1 MKTWARSMRRSP
13 AMATWVVTLLT
24 AVAGADES
32 PPGDAF
38 FGTSRVARLGLTLAP
53 EALAALS
60 PVAPAFPGAPRG
72 AGTGTPAD
80 SPDLH
85 RNTFGVAIP
94 WTTGTLECDGA
105 TFRDVGVRAKGNYTL
120 MASARSLEK
129 SLKIDLDRRVKG
141 QALDG
146 LRMLNYHSGVSDR
159 SGAREALSYAAFRA
173 AGVPAPRTCFAE
185 LTLTVPGRLAEEFV
199 GVGTVV
205 EQIDARFLASR
216 FGDGSGML
224 LKPEGLQGG
233 PTWLGDR
240 WAPYAERFRPEKE
253 PKEREKRTLVDF
265 CRLVS
270 EGSDES
276 FAAEI
281 ATFLDVDA
289 FLRFIAANG
298 LLANLDSY
306 LAYGHNYCLY
316 LDPGTG
322 RFVFIPWDLDLSLA
336 TWPAAGTPEQLVRL
350 SIDQPHAGDDRLL
363 DRLLA
368 IPEHRARY
376 RALVAELFATLF
388 ESGLL
393 DRELDAIEAA
403 LKEPLALQSL
413 AVVDRGEGAG
423 AGPFGSGRFGD
434 ALPPRAF
441 IEKRTASVR
450 AQLDGHEEGFEPR
463 RIAIPGPP
471 RR

>member
-1 MKTWARSMRRSP
+1 MRCMT
-13 AMATWVVTLLT
+13 AMAAVVATLLT
-24 AVAGADES
+24 AAACADGVH
-32 PPGDAF
+32 PGDTF
-38 FGTSRVARLGLTLAP
+38 FGTPVVARLGLTLTPAAL
-53 EALAALS
+53 EALAPA
-60 PVAPAFPGAPRG
+60 APAFPGAPR
-72 AGTGTPAD
+72 AASAD
-80 SPDLH
+80 DSRDLH

-129 SLKIDLDRRVKG
+129 SLKLDLDRRVKG
-141 QALDG
+141 QSLDG

-159 SGAREALSYAAFRA
+159 SGAREALAYAAFRA
-173 AGVPAPRTCFAE
+173 AGVAAPRTRFAE
-185 LTLTVPGRLAEEFV
+185 LTLTVPGRHEGEFV

-205 EQIDARFLASR
+205 EQIDARFLAAH
-216 FGDGSGML
+216 FGDGTGML

-233 PTWLGDR
+233 PAWLGEQ

-270 EGSDES
+270 EGSDED
-276 FAAEI
+276 FAEKI
-281 ATFLDVDA
+281 GTFLDVDA
-289 FLRFIAANG
+289 FLRFIAANCV
-298 LLANLDSY
+298 LANLDSY

-316 LDPGTG
+316 LDPGSR

-350 SIDQPHAGDDRLL
+350 SIDHPHAGDDRLL

-376 RALVAELFATLF
+376 RALVEELFSTLF

-393 DRELDAIEAA
+393 DRELDSIEAA
-403 LKEPLALQSL
+403 LKEPLALQTL

-434 ALPPRAF
+434 SLPPRAF
-441 IEKRTASVR
+441 VERRAASVR
-450 AQLDGHEEGFEPR
+450 AQLDGREEGFVPR
-463 RIAIPGPP
+463 RIAIPG
-471 RR
+471 RRGG